1 MKKIGFIGMGNM
13 GQALAEGFVKSGVVN
28 TEDLYAFAPNF
39 EKLAK
44 NAERIGFKAIA
55 SVNKLVE
62 ECDSVFMA
70 CKPYRIESVLEQLG
84 DEIKGKTLISIAAGW
99 DFGKYS
105 RYLPEDVNVQYI
117 MPNTPVSVGAG
128 TVLIEEKNSLRP
140 EDRVQLIEML
150 ESVGASVEIPSH
162 LMDAAM
168 AVSGC
173 GPAFFDMVIEALG
186 DGAVKNGIQRK
197 TAYELA
203 CRTMIGAAKLM
214 LESELHPGDLKD
226 RVCSPAGTTIKGVAA
241 LEEAGVR
248 SAFIKAVDAVVGK

>member
-28 TEDLYAFAPNF
+28 KEDLYAFAPDS
-39 EKLAK
+39 EKLAR
-44 NAERIGFKAIA
+44 NADRIGFNTAA
-55 SVNKLVE
+55 SVNELVR

-70 CKPYRIESVLEQLG
+70 CKPYQIESVLEQLG
-84 DEIKGKTLISIAAGW
+84 NDIKGKTLISIAAGW
-99 DFGKYS
+99 DFDKYAE
-105 RYLPEDVNVQYI
+105 YLPENVKVQYI

-128 TVLIEEKNSLRP
+128 TILIEEKNSLAP
-140 EDRVQLIEML
+140 EDRAQLVEML
-150 ESVGASVEIPSH
+150 ESVGAAVEIKSH

-173 GPAFFDMVIEALG
+173 GPAFFDIIIEALG

-203 CRTMIGAAKLM
+203 CRTMAGAASLM
-214 LESELHPGDLKD
+214 LESGLHPGELKD

-241 LEEAGVR
+241 LEDAGVR
-248 SAFIKAVDAVVGK
+248 AAFIRAVDAVVGK